1 MSKLPT
7 RISHFWY
14 KICMRSDGILSL
26 VCFLKFSANLK
37 YALYYALK
45 SCKNIKLQKNAQ
57 SCTDLIL
64 EVWYASWKLW
74 HQSLCSKNIW
84 VPQWYPYYYET
95 LLIHL
100 YFSMDHISMER
111 TNVTSQLN
119 VVPQWYPKNIFRKI
133 YTLSFLTPCQ
143 SYV

>member
-1 MSKLPT
+1 
-7 RISHFWY
+7 
-14 KICMRSDGILSL
+14 MRVGSFD
-26 VCFLKFSANLK
+26 
-37 YALYYALK
+37 
-45 SCKNIKLQKNAQ
+45 IK
-57 SCTDLIL
+57 
-64 EVWYASWKLW
+64 VYVP
-74 HQSLCSKNIW
+74 KNIW

-143 SYV
+143 SSV

>member
-7 RISHFWY
+7 CISLFY
-14 KICMRSDGILSL
+14 YQICARLSIFLEFNIFASLQGAIQGIFQIRWKFKKAHETQNTIRSH
-26 VCFLKFSANLK
+26 
-37 YALYYALK
+37 
-45 SCKNIKLQKNAQ
+45 
-57 SCTDLIL
+57 TDSIL
-64 EVWYASWKLW
+64 EVWYSSWKLW

-100 YFSMDHISMER
+100 YFSMDHIWMER

-133 YTLSFLTPCQ
+133 YIVSFLTPYQ
-143 SYV
+143 SSV